1 MTHLILENDKDKLL
15 KLIDSNKVEDM
26 ASIVRHIS
34 NDPTKLIFPVCGKR
48 CYNTL
53 SNYRKK
59 EENKVDS
66 EYATTQNWEKDGTS
80 TKMCSIEVLVDWLT
94 TEENC
99 SKYFGGLDANG
110 RTSADRKE
118 AYHHRIRD
126 LIKAENGM

>member
-1 MTHLILENDKDKLL
+1 MTHLTIENDKDKLVD
-15 KLIDSNKVEDM
+15 LIDSTKVEDM
-26 ASIVRHIS
+26 ASIVRHLS
-34 NDPTKLIFPVCGKR
+34 NHSTKLIFPVCGKR
-48 CYNTL
+48 CYNTV
-53 SNYRKK
+53 SNVRNK
-59 EENKVDS
+59 EVNKEDS
-66 EYATTQNWEKDGTS
+66 EYATNQNWEKDGTS
-80 TKMCSIEVLVDWLT
+80 TKMCSIEVLVEWLT